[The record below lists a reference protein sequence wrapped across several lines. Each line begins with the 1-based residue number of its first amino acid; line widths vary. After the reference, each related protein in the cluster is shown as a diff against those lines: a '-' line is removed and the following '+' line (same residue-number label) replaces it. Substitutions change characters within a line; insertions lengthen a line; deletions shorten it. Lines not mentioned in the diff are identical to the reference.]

1 MGDKQHGRAKAVLP
15 NGCEAHGDFVAGKK
29 EGLWLVVGPPDNG
42 NLTTQTLWKE
52 GRLVRFVDDGDGAI
66 SLPPVSIS
74 TLLDATNLWLSHQ
87 APIEGK
93 HEP

>member
-1 MGDKQHGRAKAVLP
+1 M
-15 NGCEAHGDFVAGKK
+15 
-29 EGLWLVVGPPDNG
+29 VGPPDNG

-74 TLLDATNLWLSHQ
+74 TLLDAPPTCGCLTSAHRREARAMMNLPPGL
-87 APIEGK
+87 
-93 HEP
+93 